1 MVSRIVFQSLG
12 KGNIRKKYLKIKDR
26 KIKNMI
32 LELFNMRPIPNM
44 LCSSGWRWCDVDYK
58 GETYRLVYGEELVG
72 GNSNRTREE
81 WGRCERE
88 WSITH
93 WVETKDECRE
103 LENCDLLDLMNKII
117 ERDFEY
123 VNNELE
129 SNSRNFEKRE
139 DSIKND
145 IEEEILNIITTV
157 KMI

>member
-1 MVSRIVFQSLG
+1 
-12 KGNIRKKYLKIKDR
+12 
-26 KIKNMI
+26 
-32 LELFNMRPIPNM
+32 
-44 LCSSGWRWCDVDYK
+44 
-58 GETYRLVYGEELVG
+58 
-72 GNSNRTREE
+72 
-81 WGRCERE
+81 
-88 WSITH
+88 
-93 WVETKDECRE
+93 DECRE